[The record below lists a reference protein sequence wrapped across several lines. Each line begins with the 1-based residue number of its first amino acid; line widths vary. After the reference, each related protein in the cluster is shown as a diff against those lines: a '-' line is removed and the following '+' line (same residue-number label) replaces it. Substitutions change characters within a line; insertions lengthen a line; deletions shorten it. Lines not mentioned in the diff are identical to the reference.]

1 MHKILNRQHLQA
13 HTPIRHPIT
22 PGVVH
27 HSEPA
32 SLVMTD
38 LSQTQAFTTT
48 VIVPI
53 DEALHKMIHCGVR
66 MLLVIDPEE
75 TVIGTITAREI
86 MGDKPVSFSSKE
98 KVPRSKICVGDI
110 MTSRKDIQ
118 VLDMREVER
127 ATIGD
132 IVVTMRESGRMH
144 ALVTEREPDGKV
156 MVRGIFSTSHIGYKL
171 GVNIEP
177 TGVMQS
183 FAELEAILQEA
194 ESLN

>member
-1 MHKILNRQHLQA
+1 MTLTHKILNRRHLPVN
-13 HTPIRHPIT
+13 TPIRRPIT
-22 PGVVH
+22 PEIVH

-38 LSQTQAFTTT
+38 LSQIQAFTTT
-48 VIVPI
+48 VGMPI
-53 DEALHKMIHCGVR
+53 DEALQQMVHCGVR
-66 MLLVIDPEE
+66 MLLVVDPED

-98 KVPRSKICVGDI
+98 KIPRAKICVGDI
-110 MTSRKDIQ
+110 MTPRKEIQ

-127 ATIGD
+127 ATIGE
-132 IVVTMRESGRMH
+132 IVVTMQESGRMH

-171 GVNIEP
+171 GVEIEP

-183 FAELEAILQEA
+183 FAELEAILQEG
-194 ESLN
+194 